1 MFRYISRFG
10 VGHGSHVEPGLTAL
24 RILFFIGYFLRSSL
38 LGGVDVTWRAM
49 HPDLPIQPQ
58 LVQYSLLLPKGAA
71 RTLFMAVVSLLPGT
85 VSADI
90 DGDLLIT
97 HVINERKPIQQ
108 ELDQLERVVAWM
120 FAIPLPQAGTQS

>member
-1 MFRYISRFG
+1 
-10 VGHGSHVEPGLTAL
+10 
-24 RILFFIGYFLRSSL
+24 
-38 LGGVDVTWRAM
+38 M